1 MAFLFTKNKI
11 NAYKNKY
18 STSGLKLS
26 LTVSMVHNKS
36 RKLTN
41 TSITF
46 IDLDLHI
53 YD

>member
-1 MAFLFTKNKI
+1 MAFPFTKNKI

-18 STSGLKLS
+18 NTSGPKLS
-26 LTVSMVHNKS
+26 LIVSMVQNKS

-41 TSITF
+41 TSIDF

-53 YD
+53 YE